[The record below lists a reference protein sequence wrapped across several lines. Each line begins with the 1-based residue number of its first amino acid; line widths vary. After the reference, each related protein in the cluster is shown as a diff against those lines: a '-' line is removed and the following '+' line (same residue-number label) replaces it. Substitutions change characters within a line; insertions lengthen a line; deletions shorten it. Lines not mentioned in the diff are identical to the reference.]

1 MLYYIKNTL
10 IISLMLIVSFATAQL
25 PNGSVAPDFT
35 ATDVNGNQHRLY
47 DYLDQG
53 YTVILDISA
62 TWCGPCW
69 NYHAGGTFEEIWEA
83 HGPAGQPG
91 VSQNTTDDVMI
102 LWFEGDAGTSLS
114 ELENSALG
122 NWLNPNGEGEVHF
135 PIINDDNIADLYDLP
150 YWPIIY
156 TICPNRILSESGQ
169 ASAANHYS
177 NLSNCLSPSEGINAA
192 LLNLES
198 SIEVTGCDASAS
210 GNLSAVVQNMGTSQ
224 LTFFTV
230 EVVANGQT
238 LASETFNGSLDVFQ
252 TTNINFGNITIDTES
267 LEVVITSND
276 ANSSDNSLSESFT
289 FGSGETDGQV
299 TVNLLTDN
307 YASEIYMEISDDSGN
322 VVWFEGNENIA
333 GNYDTGQEN
342 PTADPTNPL
351 ENNQSYQW
359 TIDLPQSGCYTF
371 LIGDYFGD
379 GLNASQWGGTNGSW
393 SIDDNTGSN
402 IAQMIVANFEASDDV
417 SFSNT
422 APSSIVQNEKVDF
435 SIYPNPIKENATVN
449 INLSESSNVRLDIVN
464 VLGEIS
470 LSKFQKM
477 NAGNNFINI
486 DVSKL
491 TSGVYFA
498 HLSANGKTVTT
509 KITVTK

>member
-1 MLYYIKNTL
+1 MSK
-10 IISLMLIVSFATAQL
+10 
-25 PNGSVAPDFT
+25 
-35 ATDVNGNQHRLY
+35 
-47 DYLDQG
+47 
-53 YTVILDISA
+53 
-62 TWCGPCW
+62 
-69 NYHAGGTFEEIWEA
+69 
-83 HGPAGQPG
+83 
-91 VSQNTTDDVMI
+91 
-102 LWFEGDAGTSLS
+102 
-114 ELENSALG
+114 
-122 NWLNPNGEGEVHF
+122 
-135 PIINDDNIADLYDLP
+135 
-150 YWPIIY
+150 
-156 TICPNRILSESGQ
+156 RILSESGQ

-198 SIEVTGCDASAS
+198 SIEVTGCEASAS
-210 GNLSAVVQNMGTSQ
+210 GNLSVVVQNMGTSQ
-224 LTFFTV
+224 LTSFTV

-307 YASEIYMEISDDSGN
+307 YASEIYMEITDDNGN
-322 VVWFEGNENIA
+322 VVWSEGNENVA

-351 ENNQSYQW
+351 ENNQSYEW
-359 TIDLPQSGCYTF
+359 TVNLPAVSCYTF
-371 LIGDYFGD
+371 FIGDYFGD
-379 GLNASQWGGTNGSW
+379 GLDASQWGGTNGSW